1 MTPANE
7 LSGPSGPVTIVGLV
21 VHHGRPLAGE
31 LASDIARWLVGNGHG
46 ARVLEGDAKAIAGL
60 SRWATPQSS
69 FAAGLHL
76 AISIGGDGTMLRAI
90 RLVGATGTP
99 VLGVNVGHLG
109 YLTEVEPSGWREALV
124 RILAG
129 DHLVEERMTLCVE
142 VVRAVRSGSGS
153 SDRSGPDADTERAPH
168 VAETALNDA
177 VVEKLEAGHTVRV
190 GVTISG
196 RPAIGYATDALIV
209 ATPTGSTAYNLSA
222 GGPLVSPRLEALLVT
237 PVAPHSLFGRAM
249 VLARDEIVEIEVLA
263 GSAVLGVDGRPLGPL
278 GVGDVVRCQAGPVPA
293 RLVTFGEREFWRI
306 LKTKFGLHG

>member
-1 MTPANE
+1 MTI
-7 LSGPSGPVTIVGLV
+7 LDTPSGPVTTVGLV

-31 LASDIARWLVGNGHG
+31 LASDIARWLVDNGHE
-46 ARVLEGDAKAIAGL
+46 ARVLEGDADAIAGL
-60 SRWATPQSS
+60 APWSTRQES
-69 FAAGLHL
+69 FAAGLDL
-76 AISIGGDGTMLRAI
+76 AVSIGGDGTMLRAI
-90 RLVGATGTP
+90 RLVGAAGTP

-109 YLTEVEPSGWREALV
+109 YLTEVEPGGWRDALV

-142 VVRAVRSGSGS
+142 VVRANPTTTGPASP
-153 SDRSGPDADTERAPH
+153 SDSAASCPPPTSP
-168 VAETALNDA
+168 VVETALNDA